1 MPFQQ
6 TKRPADV
13 DEPMCIRSTWDSR
26 CLDTFI
32 RKKAT
37 LRRLPVGRVGR
48 MSGDASSDASS
59 SGMKRK
65 APLSL
70 SSYLSS
76 TTLIGKV
83 AKIVEDKEERIPL
96 WDAMIGYVD
105 ERREGQRDRRTQGA
119 ENTHPEHALRT
130 HTENTH

>member
-1 MPFQQ
+1 
-6 TKRPADV
+6 
-13 DEPMCIRSTWDSR
+13 
-26 CLDTFI
+26 
-32 RKKAT
+32 
-37 LRRLPVGRVGR
+37 

-105 ERREGQRDRRTQGA
+105 ERRETRGTEGQKDPGG
-119 ENTHPEHALRT
+119 
-130 HTENTH
+130 